1 MWVDS
6 AVLRAELIRL
16 EREAEEEFDESE
28 GLSMLQAFSSGEIVA
43 YKKVEKW
50 LDEREE
56 I

>member
-6 AVLRAELIRL
+6 AVLRAELSHL

-28 GLSMLQAFSSGEIVA
+28 DLLMLQAFISGEIIA
-43 YKKVEKW
+43 YHKVEKW

-56 I
+56 V